1 MSEQYHLVRLI
12 AIYAFIV
19 VLKWPWRI
27 FLNVS
32 REFYRNDHTNK
43 QTNKQKTL
51 QKNSRAYCMADIP
64 GIYLMRGRHKT
75 TITEDTH

>member
-12 AIYAFIV
+12 VIYAFIV
-19 VLKWPWRI
+19 ELKWPLRI

-43 QTNKQKTL
+43 QTNKQTNKHTKNIAEKNRVHIAL
-51 QKNSRAYCMADIP
+51 QIFLGFILWEVVIKLR
-64 GIYLMRGRHKT
+64 
-75 TITEDTH
+75 